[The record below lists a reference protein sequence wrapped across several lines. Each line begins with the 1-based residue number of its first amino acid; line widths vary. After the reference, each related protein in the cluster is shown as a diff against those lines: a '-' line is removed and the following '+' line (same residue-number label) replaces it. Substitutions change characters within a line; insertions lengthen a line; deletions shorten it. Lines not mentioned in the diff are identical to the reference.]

1 MCGRLSRSWSLPSGR
16 DGDVCTTSD
25 AQVNTSTN
33 GQRRGLPLEDARVAY
48 LDEGSGTPVLLLHGC
63 PFASFVWR
71 RVIPALAPTHRCI
84 APDLLGLGDT
94 ETNPNAD
101 WSLHAQATM
110 AIRLLDALGIDHAH
124 VVGHDHGGAI
134 AQLLAAEHPSRVD
147 RLVLTD
153 AEAYDNWPSA
163 EEKPFVRVTQL
174 PVIGDVALWLW
185 SRRAILRSTLI
196 RAKAVHDSH
205 ALTPEFLE
213 AFIRANLGDR
223 RRRNKT
229 KRFLAAQFDPRN
241 NRVTMDLLDGL
252 RRFDHPTLL
261 IWAQND
267 PHFGPEWGERLRR
280 DIPGAADLVLLEST
294 GHLLMEERPERFATL
309 VRDFLLA

>member
-1 MCGRLSRSWSLPSGR
+1 MTA
-16 DGDVCTTSD
+16 VAHD
-25 AQVNTSTN
+25 AGGVVQL
-33 GQRRGLPLEDARVAY
+33 GDARVAY
-48 LDEGSGTPVLLLHGC
+48 LDHGRGTPVLLLHGC

-71 RVIPALAPTHRCI
+71 HVIPILAPTHRCI

-94 ETNPNAD
+94 ETPPTAD
-101 WSLHAQATM
+101 WSLPAQAAM
-110 AIRLLDALGIDHAH
+110 AIRLLDALGIQRAH
-124 VVGHDHGGAI
+124 VVGHDHGGAV
-134 AQLLAAEHPSRVD
+134 AQLLAARHPSRVE

-163 EEKPFVRVTQL
+163 EERPFVRITQAPL
-174 PVIGDVALWLW
+174 IGDVVLWLW
-185 SRRAILRSTLI
+185 SRKAILRSTLI
-196 RAKAVHDSH
+196 GAKAVHDRQ
-205 ALTPEFLE
+205 ALTSEFLD

-229 KRFLAAQFDPRN
+229 KRFLAGQFDPRN
-241 NRVTMDLLDGL
+241 TRVTTDLLDGL

-280 DIPGAADLVLLEST
+280 DIPGAVRLVLLEST
-294 GHLLMEERPERFATL
+294 GHLLMEERPERFAAL
-309 VRDFLLA
+309 VRDFLAD